1 MDGRGGDLHRH
12 LPRLTPNMR
21 FVHGIPVG
29 FSLKPDAGVVW
40 MSSQGRGQSLRGRAS
55 ECETLRGLISTVRS
69 GSSQVLVLRG
79 EAGVGKTALLE
90 YTSELASGFRCVQV
104 AGVQSDMELAF
115 AGLQQLCAP
124 LMDHLDELPE
134 PQRQALNVAFG
145 RGVGETPD
153 RFLVGLAVLSLMAAA
168 SHAKPLICVIDDA
181 QWLDQVSVQTLGFV
195 ARRLLAE
202 PVALV
207 FAVRDGGAEVLVG
220 LPEMVV
226 RGLSDGDARDL
237 LESVM
242 FGAIDPRVRDRIVAE
257 TRGIPLAILEVPRDV
272 SATELAGGFW
282 ISGKRSSAA
291 ALEESFVR
299 RIHSLPE
306 PTQRLLLVAA
316 AEPVGDAA
324 LFLRAAVQLA
334 IPVDALAPAEAAGLI
349 EFGPRM
355 RFHHPLMRSAAY
367 RAAELTERRAVHHA
381 LADATDPQ
389 SDPDRRAWHAAN
401 AAAAPD
407 DAVAAEL
414 EASADRAQSRGGI
427 AAAAAFLERATALTA
442 DPAQRSARALA
453 AAQAKRDAADAA
465 AAHELLAIAELGQ
478 LSDDQRAQVA
488 RLRAQM
494 EFARSRGGDHGAP
507 QLSETAPALLDAARQ
522 LDNLDDYAARE
533 SYLEALAALMYAGR
547 IGAPDALAYAA
558 EAARI
563 AVSRETELLRPVDF
577 LLKGIAERI
586 TGGVS
591 AGFGPLRVA
600 LELMCKQVQSDDSPI
615 GRWLA
620 VPAFPIFQE
629 SAAHELW
636 DESIVHAL
644 SSAAVRY
651 ARKTGALAGLPR
663 ALVYRAG
670 VHMLAGEFATAETLI
685 EEANSI
691 TASTDP
697 NAAVKYHAVL
707 LAAWRGKPSDAVS
720 LIEAAAAD
728 GIARGEGRLL
738 GLTGYASAV
747 LYNGLGR
754 YEEAFAAARQACEYE
769 DLGFHSWCLFELI
782 EAAAHTGQHEA
793 AAPAARR
800 FDERAGTSGTD
811 WGLGALASAKALLAG
826 NDHADSLFNEAIERL
841 ERTHIVVHL
850 ARTRLSYGEWL
861 RRANRRNDARRH
873 LTDAHDMFTRM
884 GAHAFAERARRE
896 LVATGEKVRKQPVS
910 SGDGLTAQEAQIARL
925 AGDGLTNQ
933 EIGAQLFIS
942 THTVE
947 WHLRKVFVKL
957 GITSRRQ
964 LRTVSWAS

>member
-1 MDGRGGDLHRH
+1 M
-12 LPRLTPNMR
+12 PNE
-21 FVHGIPVG
+21 
-29 FSLKPDAGVVW
+29 
-40 MSSQGRGQSLRGRAS
+40 GRGQRLRGRDR
-55 ECETLRGLISTVRS
+55 ECETLRDLISTVQS
-69 GSSQVLVLRG
+69 GSCQVLVLRG
-79 EAGVGKTALLE
+79 EAGVGKTALLG
-90 YTSELASGFRCVQV
+90 YVSELASGFRCVQV

-124 LMDHLDELPE
+124 LMDHVDELPD
-134 PQRQALNVAFG
+134 PQREALNVAFG
-145 RGVGETPD
+145 RGVGPTPD

-168 SHAKPLICVIDDA
+168 THAQPLLCVIDDA

-207 FAVRDGGAEVLVG
+207 FAVRDGGAEMLVG
-220 LPEMVV
+220 LPELVI

-242 FGAIDPRVRDRIVAE
+242 FGGIDPRVRDRIVSE
-257 TRGIPLAILEVPRDV
+257 TRGIPLAILEVPRNV

-291 ALEESFVR
+291 ALEESFVH
-299 RIHSLPE
+299 RIQSLPE
-306 PTQRLLLVAA
+306 STQRLLLVAA

-324 LFLRAAVQLA
+324 LFLRAAEQLGIA
-334 IPVDALAPAEAAGLI
+334 VDALAPAEAAGVI

-367 RAAELTERRAVHHA
+367 RAADLTERRAVHRA

-389 SDPDRRAWHAAN
+389 TDPDRRAWHAAN
-401 AAAAPD
+401 AAAGPD

-414 EASADRAQSRGGI
+414 ESSAARAQSRGGI
-427 AAAAAFLERATALTA
+427 AAAATFLERATALTS
-442 DPAQRSARALA
+442 DPALRGARALA
-453 AAQAKRDAADAA
+453 AAQAKRDAADPA
-465 AAHELLAIAELGQ
+465 AAHELLAIAELGS
-478 LSDDQRAQVA
+478 LSDLQQARVA

-494 EFARSRGGDHGAP
+494 ELVRSRGGEYGAP

-533 SYLEALAALMYAGR
+533 SYLEALAAIMYAGR
-547 IGAPDALAYAA
+547 IGEPDALVDAA

-563 AVSRETELLRPVDF
+563 AVTREAELPRPVDF

-586 TGGVS
+586 TGGVN

-600 LELMCKQVQSDDSPI
+600 LELMCKQVESDDSSL
-615 GRWLA
+615 GRWLT
-620 VPAFPIFQE
+620 VPAFPILQE

-636 DESIVHAL
+636 DASIVDAL
-644 SSAAVRY
+644 SAAAVRY
-651 ARKTGALAGLPR
+651 ARNTGALAGLPR
-663 ALVYRAG
+663 ALVFRAG
-670 VHMLAGEFATAETLI
+670 VHLLAGEFATAETLI

-697 NAAVKYHAVL
+697 NAAVQYHSVL
-707 LAAWRGKPSDAVS
+707 LAAWRGNPSDAIG

-754 YEEAFAAARQACEYE
+754 YEEAFASARDACEYE
-769 DLGFHSWCLFELI
+769 DLGFYGWSLYELA
-782 EAAAHTGQHEA
+782 EAAARTDDKKTGERAVRQLE
-793 AAPAARR
+793 
-800 FDERAGTSGTD
+800 ERAGASGTD
-811 WGLGALASAKALLAG
+811 WSLGALASARALLA
-826 NDHADSLFNEAIERL
+826 DDEVADSLFTEAIERL
-841 ERTHIVVHL
+841 GRTNIVVHL
-850 ARTRLSYGEWL
+850 AHTRLVYGEWL
-861 RRANRRNDARRH
+861 RRANRRIDARRN
-873 LTDAHDMFTRM
+873 LTEAHELFTRM
-884 GAHAFAERARRE
+884 GAQAFAERARRE
-896 LVATGEKVRKQPVS
+896 LVATGETVRKQPIS
-910 SGDGLTAQEAQIARL
+910 SGGELTAQEAQIARL